1 MTDVEKSPKKSRKT
15 LDFTQTDAT
24 PTTSTQDMFDNDFTP
39 IDDAPVTSKRS
50 IEELFGDIDDILY
63 ESQGNA
69 KRHKGDHSEELA
81 LIEHIIELRKLARE
95 RDGPDVMRKD
105 YTTVSSRDKNNL
117 SYAVPSYPFVGVTR
131 NDGRRVYI
139 RCHSEQFELEERAR
153 VVEAISLSGSL
164 DTNKEMWAEA
174 QALVE
179 RHTRPESPTAVNPIC
194 NDKELWVDLY
204 KPRKYFELL
213 SDESTNRLL
222 LRWIKL
228 WDKVVFKRRPK
239 IKIAKPHE
247 SKKFKMP
254 DLCTDLDEHGRPHH
268 KVALLCGPPGLGK
281 TTLAH
286 MVARHAG
293 YNVVEVN
300 ASDDRSID
308 AFKTMLENSTQMR
321 SLVDAERRPNC
332 IVFDEIDGAP
342 ASSIEYLVKFVTGTG
357 VKTKKGQKEKNVLR
371 RPVICICNDVYVAAL
386 RPLRQIAFV
395 VNFPPTSN
403 TRLAERLMEIAKWQ
417 QVKTDMGAMLALAEK
432 SQNDIRA
439 CLSVLHFFKSQDKA
453 VTLSDVHRAGVGQKD
468 IQKGLF
474 SVWQDIFLIERSGV
488 GSENKNVTLK
498 DRMTKVLNVVNS
510 FGDYE
515 KVAQGVFENYANM
528 KYKSSNMSETC
539 WAMEWFSYSDI
550 LNQQIY
556 SSQSYSLSSYL
567 QFAFV
572 VWHFA
577 FSSRTWQKLNY
588 PNAGYEVRINNN

>member
-1 MTDVEKSPKKSRKT
+1 
-15 LDFTQTDAT
+15 
-24 PTTSTQDMFDNDFTP
+24 MFDNDFTP

-50 IEELFGDIDDILY
+50 VEELFGDIDDILY

-131 NDGRRVYI
+131 DDGRRVYI

-239 IKIAKPHE
+239 IKIVKPHE

-386 RPLRQIAFV
+386 RP
-395 VNFPPTSN
+395 
-403 TRLAERLMEIAKWQ
+403 
-417 QVKTDMGAMLALAEK
+417 
-432 SQNDIRA
+432 
-439 CLSVLHFFKSQDKA
+439 
-453 VTLSDVHRAGVGQKD
+453 
-468 IQKGLF
+468 
-474 SVWQDIFLIERSGV
+474 
-488 GSENKNVTLK
+488 
-498 DRMTKVLNVVNS
+498 
-510 FGDYE
+510 
-515 KVAQGVFENYANM
+515 
-528 KYKSSNMSETC
+528 
-539 WAMEWFSYSDI
+539 
-550 LNQQIY
+550 
-556 SSQSYSLSSYL
+556 
-567 QFAFV
+567 
-572 VWHFA
+572 
-577 FSSRTWQKLNY
+577 
-588 PNAGYEVRINNN
+588 